1 MSSAAVAAAS
11 RRQSCYL
18 CDLPRMPWAMIWD
31 FTEPVCR
38 GCVNYEG
45 ADRVEFVIDT
55 ARQLKRAHGCFSEGR
70 AQPPPHAKQPPLS
83 AKELL
88 AQQQQLGH
96 PAAAEAAARPPPQP
110 LERYSLAAERPPPRL
125 GAEYGGGRQVNGIL
139 VPNGFPKPEEPPELN
154 RQSPNPRRTHA
165 VPPTLV
171 PLVNGAGLPAAI
183 SGLGSRAAAA
193 AAASL
198 AAISAAPAPMAVPVP
213 QQPTAA
219 AQAAGQAAGQP
230 GELGHKRPG
239 SVSSSSSSSGGGG
252 SAAGEHDSGAKE
264 KRGSAESLPAAAA
277 AAAELAAEGKGR
289 AGSEEWLA
297 KPKTVRDTLL
307 ALHQHGAHAVPP
319 FDSKFKKEPGMA
331 GGRLLGYETN
341 GAVAKPGARAA
352 RKRKPSPEPE
362 GEAGPPKIN
371 GEVQP
376 WLPTSSE
383 GMKLPLTATPFMSPP
398 PPTASPHSNR
408 TTPPEAAQNGQ
419 SPMAALILVA
429 DNAGGSHASKDANQV
444 HSTTRRN
451 SSSPPSPSAM
461 NQRRLGPGREVPGQ
475 GANAAGG
482 LEPVHPASLPDS
494 SLAASVPLCC
504 TLCHERLEDTHFVQ
518 CPSVPSHKFC
528 FPCSRQS
535 IKQQGASGEVYCPSG
550 EKCPLVGSNVPWAF
564 MQGEIATILAGD
576 VKVKKERD
584 S

>member
-1 MSSAAVAAAS
+1 
-11 RRQSCYL
+11 
-18 CDLPRMPWAMIWD
+18 
-31 FTEPVCR
+31 
-38 GCVNYEG
+38 
-45 ADRVEFVIDT
+45 
-55 ARQLKRAHGCFSEGR
+55 
-70 AQPPPHAKQPPLS
+70 
-83 AKELL
+83 
-88 AQQQQLGH
+88 
-96 PAAAEAAARPPPQP
+96 
-110 LERYSLAAERPPPRL
+110 
-125 GAEYGGGRQVNGIL
+125 
-139 VPNGFPKPEEPPELN
+139 
-154 RQSPNPRRTHA
+154 
-165 VPPTLV
+165 
-171 PLVNGAGLPAAI
+171 
-183 SGLGSRAAAA
+183 
-193 AAASL
+193 
-198 AAISAAPAPMAVPVP
+198 
-213 QQPTAA
+213 
-219 AQAAGQAAGQP
+219 
-230 GELGHKRPG
+230 
-239 SVSSSSSSSGGGG
+239 
-252 SAAGEHDSGAKE
+252 
-264 KRGSAESLPAAAA
+264 
-277 AAAELAAEGKGR
+277 
-289 AGSEEWLA
+289 
-297 KPKTVRDTLL
+297 
-307 ALHQHGAHAVPP
+307 
-319 FDSKFKKEPGMA
+319 
-331 GGRLLGYETN
+331 
-341 GAVAKPGARAA
+341 
-352 RKRKPSPEPE
+352 PSPEPE

-371 GEVQP
+371 GEAQP

-429 DNAGGSHASKDANQV
+429 DNAGGNHASKDANQV

-461 NQRRLGPGREVPGQ
+461 NQRRLGPGGREVPGQ